1 MAMAC
6 NMSRE
11 SGCCDQSPQSTC
23 HKTLPAAHPARCPPS
38 RRGTIEAC
46 ERSLMR
52 LGTDA
57 IHFYLLHWR
66 GDVPLEE
73 THAGD

>member
-1 MAMAC
+1 MPQNIAC
-6 NMSRE
+6 RPVCK
-11 SGCCDQSPQSTC
+11 GIPHHAT
-23 HKTLPAAHPARCPPS
+23 

-57 IHFYLLHWR
+57 IALYLLHWR